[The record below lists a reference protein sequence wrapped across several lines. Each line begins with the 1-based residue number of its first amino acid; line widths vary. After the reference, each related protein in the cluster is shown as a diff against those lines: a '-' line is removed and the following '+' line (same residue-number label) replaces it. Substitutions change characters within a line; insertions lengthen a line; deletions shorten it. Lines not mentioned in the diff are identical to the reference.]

1 MIERQGKKRRLLCRI
16 AAAGIAALLLGIM
29 PVAPPAVAAG
39 PRIGQITEAAG
50 AASLLRGGVQVAA
63 RPGDPVYQGDVV
75 ETGADG
81 RLVITFLDNSR
92 FSTGPESQLALPQF
106 QFDATTSLG
115 SMTAELRHGTLAVVS
130 GAITHTTP
138 GALHI
143 KTPTSVLGV
152 RGTTFGVEVTGNPPK
167 ERFIVFPN
175 PGGGSGAISVGA
187 APSAAPSAAGGH
199 TP

>member
-1 MIERQGKKRRLLCRI
+1 MIERLGNKRLIRRFRV
-16 AAAGIAALLLGIM
+16 AGVAALLLTAM
-29 PVAPPAVAAG
+29 LVAPAVAEA
-39 PRIGQITEAAG
+39 PRIGQVSEATG
-50 AASLLRGGVQVAA
+50 AASILRSGARVAA

-81 RLVITFLDNSR
+81 SVVITFLDSTR

-106 QFDATTSLG
+106 QFDTSTQRG
-115 SMTAELRHGTLAVVS
+115 SMTAEIRHGTLGVVS

-152 RGTTFGVEVTGNPPK
+152 RGTTFGVQVTGNPPK
-167 ERFIVFPN
+167 EKFIVFPN

-187 APSAAPSAAGGH
+187 APSAAGGGPAH
-199 TP
+199 

>member
-1 MIERQGKKRRLLCRI
+1 MIESEREKGRI
-16 AAAGIAALLLGIM
+16 RH
-29 PVAPPAVAAG
+29 VAVAAVMLLLSALPAAAPAAAQA
-39 PRIGQITEAAG
+39 PRIGQITEEAG
-50 AASLLRGGVQVAA
+50 TASILRGGARVAA
-63 RPGDPVYQGDVV
+63 RTGDPVYQGDVV

-92 FSTGPESQLALPQF
+92 FSTGPESELALPQF
-106 QFDATTSLG
+106 QFDTGTQRG
-115 SMTAELRHGTLAVVS
+115 SMTAEIRHGTLAVTS

-143 KTPTSVLGV
+143 KTPTSILGV

-175 PGGGSGAISVGA
+175 PGGGSGAISV
-187 APSAAPSAAGGH
+187 SAAPAR
-199 TP
+199 

>member
-1 MIERQGKKRRLLCRI
+1 MIDRRENRRPICRVT
-16 AAAGIAALLLGIM
+16 AACAAILPLG
-29 PVAPPAVAAG
+29 VLFATAPAVAEG
-39 PRIGQITEAAG
+39 PRIGQVTEAAG
-50 AASLLRGGVQVAA
+50 AASLLRGSAHIAA
-63 RPGDPVYQGDVV
+63 RPGDAVYQGDVV

-81 RLVITFLDNSR
+81 HIVITFLDNSR
-92 FSTGPESQLALPQF
+92 FSTGPESELALPQF
-106 QFDATTSLG
+106 QFDTTTSRG
-115 SMTAELRHGTLAVVS
+115 SMTAEIRHGTLAVTS

-152 RGTTFGVEVTGNPPK
+152 RGTTFGVQVTGNPPK

-175 PGGGSGAISVGA
+175 PGGGSGAISVAPA
-187 APSAAPSAAGGH
+187 ASPAGGR

>member
-1 MIERQGKKRRLLCRI
+1 MIEKQGEERPTRRV
-16 AAAGIAALLLGIM
+16 AAAGAGLLLGAM
-29 PVAPPAVAAG
+29 LAVAPAFADG
-39 PRIGQITEAAG
+39 PRIGQVTEAAG
-50 AASLLRGGVQVAA
+50 AASLLRGGAHLPA
-63 RPGDPVYQGDVV
+63 RPGDPVDQGDVV

-81 RLVITFLDNSR
+81 RIVITFLDNSR
-92 FSTGPESQLALPQF
+92 FSAGPGSELALPQF
-106 QFDATTSLG
+106 QFDTSTQRG
-115 SMTAELRHGTLAVVS
+115 SMTADLRHGTLAVTS

-143 KTPTSVLGV
+143 ITPTSVLGV

-187 APSAAPSAAGGH
+187 APAGG
-199 TP
+199 TAPAR

>member
-1 MIERQGKKRRLLCRI
+1 MIDQRRGKRLLCRVT
-16 AAAGIAALLLGIM
+16 AAGIGALLLGATL
-29 PVAPPAVAAG
+29 VAVPAAAAG
-39 PRIGQITEAAG
+39 PRIGQVTETAG
-50 AASLLRGGVQVAA
+50 TVSVLRGGAHMAA

-81 RLVITFLDNSR
+81 SVVITFLDNSR

-106 QFDATTSLG
+106 QFDTGTSRG
-115 SMTAELRHGTLAVVS
+115 SMTAELRRGTLAVIS

-152 RGTTFGVEVTGNPPK
+152 RGTTFGVQVTGNPPK
-167 ERFIVFPN
+167 ERYIVFPN
-175 PGGGSGAISVGA
+175 AGGGSGAISVGP
-187 APSAAPSAAGGH
+187 APPAAAGGRA
-199 TP
+199 P

>member
-1 MIERQGKKRRLLCRI
+1 MIEKHGDQRLIRRI
-16 AAAGIAALLLGIM
+16 TAAGIGSLMLMLGAAAL
-29 PVAPPAVAAG
+29 AEA

-50 AASLLRGGVQVAA
+50 TAALLRGGSHAAA

-81 RLVITFLDNSR
+81 HVVITFLDNSR
-92 FSTGPESQLALPQF
+92 FSTGPNSELALPQF
-106 QFDATTSLG
+106 QFDTSTQRG
-115 SMTAELRHGTLAVVS
+115 SMTAEIRHGTLAVTS

-138 GALHI
+138 GALQI
-143 KTPTSVLGV
+143 KTPTSILGV

-167 ERFIVFPN
+167 ERFVVFPN
-175 PGGGSGAISVGA
+175 PGGGSGAISVGH
-187 APSAAPSAAGGH
+187 APAAGGH